1 MSIDAPQL
9 GIVII
14 TMNRSTELL
23 RTLRNLTSLPEHGRI
38 VVVDNGSTDETAE
51 VVTTQHPE
59 VELIRLPSNIGA
71 AGRNVG
77 VRQLATPYV
86 AFVDD
91 DTWPAPG
98 ALSRAVALLEDHPE
112 VAIVTGRIVIGDDGR
127 EDPTCQAMANS
138 PIAQSPDFQG
148 HPVVGFIAGAS
159 VVRTSAFLAAGGF
172 EHGSGV
178 GGEEELLAYDLLD
191 AGWTLLYA
199 PDVVVH
205 HHPSHVRDHRTRQ
218 RAESRNRIRVAL
230 TRRSW
235 RDAAAVAWRELR
247 NCDSSRR
254 RMATIADC
262 ARLLPALRWR
272 RRLTPATEQLVRACV
287 QR

>member
-1 MSIDAPQL
+1 
-9 GIVII
+9 
-14 TMNRSTELL
+14 
-23 RTLRNLTSLPEHGRI
+23 
-38 VVVDNGSTDETAE
+38 
-51 VVTTQHPE
+51 
-59 VELIRLPSNIGA
+59 
-71 AGRNVG
+71 
-77 VRQLATPYV
+77 V

-98 ALSRAVALLEDHPE
+98 ALSRAVTLLEDHPE
-112 VAIVTGRIVIGDDGR
+112 VAVVTARIVIGDERR

-138 PIAQSPDFQG
+138 PIAQTPDFQG

-205 HHPSHVRDHRTRQ
+205 HHPSQIRDHRTRQ

-235 RDAAAVAWRELR
+235 RDAVAIAWRELR
-247 NCDSSRR
+247 DCDSNRR
-254 RMATIADC
+254 RITTVADC
-262 ARLLPALRWR
+262 ARLLPSLRWR
-272 RRLTPATEQLVRACV
+272 RRLTPATEQLLRACV